1 MNHTWSDDSNRPK
14 NDAQRTHA
22 ATVLLSYCNHGCYI
36 IDMQLLR
43 IPFPSAYSE
52 CMKMSV
58 RMLKNWFVALG
69 ILGTAAF
76 SINVLSSVLLSSDH
90 GFDWSSQV
98 GLIGIGYFATSL
110 AYVHIG
116 WRLDALL
123 KKSPRVIIE
132 ILATQAIL
140 LASHAFSML
149 AGIIGFR
156 SPYGTGLDI
165 ATIVFLSD
173 IFRLSL
179 VWLLYVNVNC
189 LLRQRAG
196 IAD

>member
-1 MNHTWSDDSNRPK
+1 
-14 NDAQRTHA
+14 
-22 ATVLLSYCNHGCYI
+22 
-36 IDMQLLR
+36 MQLLR

-58 RMLKNWFVALG
+58 RMLKNWFIALG
-69 ILGTAAF
+69 ILGTAVFAV
-76 SINVLSSVLLSSDH
+76 NVLSSVLLSSDH
-90 GFDWSSQV
+90 DFDWSSQV

-116 WRLDALL
+116 LRLDALL

-132 ILATQAIL
+132 ILAAQAIL
-140 LASHAFSML
+140 LASHTLSML

-165 ATIVFLSD
+165 ATVIFLID
-173 IFRLSL
+173 LFRLSL
-179 VWLLYVNVNC
+179 VWLLYVNVNR
-189 LLRQRAG
+189 LLCQRDG

>member
-1 MNHTWSDDSNRPK
+1 
-14 NDAQRTHA
+14 
-22 ATVLLSYCNHGCYI
+22 
-36 IDMQLLR
+36 
-43 IPFPSAYSE
+43 
-52 CMKMSV
+52 
-58 RMLKNWFVALG
+58 
-69 ILGTAAF
+69 
-76 SINVLSSVLLSSDH
+76 
-90 GFDWSSQV
+90 
-98 GLIGIGYFATSL
+98 
-110 AYVHIG
+110 
-116 WRLDALL
+116 
-123 KKSPRVIIE
+123 
-132 ILATQAIL
+132 
-140 LASHAFSML
+140 ML